1 MMTATIPNQDY
12 KPLND
17 FLILWFKDLSLTVK
31 KFWIDKHLQLK
42 GWETSLWLLLKFQNK
57 LGKEQWKS
65 LKVSTKTEG
74 LSNTGGGEDKLD
86 CFLLA

>member
-31 KFWIDKHLQLK
+31 KFRIDKHLQLK

-57 LGKEQWKS
+57 LGKGSIQVKE
-65 LKVSTKTEG
+65 STNKRQKNNE
-74 LSNTGGGEDKLD
+74 NH
-86 CFLLA
+86 

>member
-17 FLILWFKDLSLTVK
+17 FLILSFKDLSLTVK

-42 GWETSLWLLLKFQNK
+42 GRETSLWLLLKFQNK
-57 LGKEQWKS
+57 LGRGSIQVKE
-65 LKVSTKTEG
+65 STKTEG